1 MPIMCIFRVPDATP
15 ADYDEV
21 RSRVRWEESPPK
33 GGIAHFLTFTAAGA
47 VEYDV
52 WESRAA
58 FERFHELRMRPVLD
72 ELGIDMGKPEI
83 IELDGVAIAENVA
96 AHQVPRQAPRTAAA
110 RVIHETDAL
119 A

>member
-21 RSRVRWEESPPK
+21 RSLVRWEESPPA
-33 GGIAHFLTFTAAGA
+33 GAIAHFLTFTDAGA

-58 FERFHELRMRPVLD
+58 FERFHVGRMAPVLA
-72 ELGIDMGKPEI
+72 ELGIDMGRPEI
-83 IELDGVAIAENVA
+83 VELDGVAIADRVA
-96 AHQVPRQAPRTAAA
+96 AYQVPRPAPRSAAH
-110 RVIHETDAL
+110 RVILETDAL